1 MIPSTGYNLQNKDKL
16 QLLLTHIRSE
26 LTIMDL
32 TRKLTLGICLWLI
45 FAAGCSPQTTTEV
58 TPTSTRPAPAPTPTP
73 TTEPEPEADAWWQ
86 DVVFYE
92 IFVRSFKDSDGD
104 GVGDFQGVIQQLDY
118 LNDGNPDTHDD
129 LGIGGI
135 WLMPINPSPSYHGYD
150 VIDYYAVNPDYGT
163 MEDFKELLAE
173 AEKRGIK
180 IIIDL
185 VINHTSTQNPWF
197 EASRDPESEYH
208 DWYVWSETNPQIP
221 GPWFQNAWHR
231 DGTNGLYY
239 YGIFWGGMPDLNYD
253 NPAVTEEILNISK
266 FWLEEVGVDG
276 FRVDAARYLFADG
289 VAQQDTKETIK
300 WFEDWRLFY
309 ETINPEAF
317 TVGEVWTDLQV
328 TAKYAQGM
336 NSLFMFDLAE
346 DIKGGIF
353 APDPSRIIKSY
364 LDTLSYFPE
373 GHFSTFLS
381 NHDQQRVMSL
391 LNGDLQKA
399 KSAAYIYLTGPGVPF
414 IYYGEEIG
422 MLGNKPDELLRT
434 PMQWSGEPAGG
445 FTSGTPWQP
454 QNEDYQEVN
463 VALQDGNPDSLLTQ
477 YRALV
482 YLRNQHPALRT
493 GAYLPFTSTCRQLYP
508 VLRVEEDQ
516 AMVLLANLTRRPME
530 DCTISIE
537 ESPLSGQYVA
547 EALFGEGE
555 FVEITF
561 SEDGSLTDYQIPD
574 LEPYEQFILIL
585 NQP

>member
-1 MIPSTGYNLQNKDKL
+1 
-16 QLLLTHIRSE
+16 
-26 LTIMDL
+26 MDL
-32 TRKLTLGICLWLI
+32 TRKLTLGLCLLMLV
-45 FAAGCSPQTTTEV
+45 AAGCTPQTITEV
-58 TPTSTRPAPAPTPTP
+58 TQTSTRPASTPMPTP
-73 TTEPEPEADAWWQ
+73 EPEPEANAWWQ

-104 GVGDFQGVIQQLDY
+104 GVGDFQGMIQMLDY
-118 LNDGNPDTHDD
+118 LNDGDPDTHDD

-150 VIDYYAVNPDYGT
+150 VTDYYAVNPDYGT

-185 VINHTSTQNPWF
+185 VINHTSTQHPWF

-208 DWYVWSETNPQIP
+208 DWYVWSETHPQIP

-231 DGTNGLYY
+231 DATNGLYY
-239 YGIFWGGMPDLNYD
+239 YGIFWGGMPDLNFD

-391 LNGDLQKA
+391 LNGDHQKA
-399 KSAAYIYLTGPGVPF
+399 KLAAYIYLTGPGVPF

-434 PMQWSGEPAGG
+434 PMQWSGEPGAG
-445 FTSGTPWQP
+445 FTTGTPWQP
-454 QNEDYQEVN
+454 QNSDYQEVN
-463 VALQDGNPDSLLTQ
+463 VALQDADPDSLLTQ
-477 YRALV
+477 YRTLV
-482 YLRNQHPALRT
+482 HLRNQHPALRA

-508 VLRVEEDQ
+508 VLRVDGDQ
-516 AMVLLANLTRRPME
+516 TMILLANLTRRPME

-537 ESPLSGQYVA
+537 ESPLSGLYTV
-547 EALFGEGE
+547 EVLFGEE
-555 FVEITF
+555 TF
-561 SEDGSLTDYQIPD
+561 ADFNFADNGAVSDYQVPAV
-574 LEPYEQFILIL
+574 LEPYQQFILRL
-585 NQP
+585 TKP